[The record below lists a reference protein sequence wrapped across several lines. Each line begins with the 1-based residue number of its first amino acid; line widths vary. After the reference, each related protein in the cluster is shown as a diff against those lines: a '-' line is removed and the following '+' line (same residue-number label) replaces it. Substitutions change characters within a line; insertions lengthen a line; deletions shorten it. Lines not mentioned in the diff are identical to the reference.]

1 MVTMKKLS
9 VYRPGENGDSDTLYG
24 IRWATIHAQSG
35 MFEADVEGDVNE
47 SEVDVIY

>member
-1 MVTMKKLS
+1 MKKLS

-35 MFEADVEGDVNE
+35 MFEADVEGDVSE
-47 SEVDVIY
+47 SEDDVIY